1 MGRKIVKYLFV
12 YFSALVVMFVSV
24 FPFLWML
31 STSLKRNRDIF
42 SLAPKIIPPVVSFEH
57 YATVFRQSNF
67 PRYFMN
73 SVIIAVATTIL
84 GIGVAALA
92 AYAFSRFRFSGK
104 KMLLVM
110 ILAVQMFPAV
120 VLIIPLFIVMR
131 RLDLLNTYQGLVI
144 TYITF
149 TLPFGVW
156 MLKGFFDAIPNELEQ
171 AAMIDGCGRMGAFLR
186 VVLPVAGPGL
196 AATSIYS
203 LIAAWNDFMFAITFI
218 NKEEMSTLPMALQ
231 SFFGQFTVEWGPVMA
246 ASVIFTIPVLVFFL
260 VVQKQL
266 TTGMVKGAVKG

>member
-1 MGRKIVKYLFV
+1 MGKKLARYVFV
-12 YFSALVVMFVSV
+12 YFSALVVLLVSV

-31 STSLKRNRDIF
+31 STSLKRNQDIF
-42 SLAPKIIPPVVSFEH
+42 GLVPKILPPVASLEH
-57 YATVFRQSNF
+57 YITVFRQSQF

-73 SVIIAVATTIL
+73 SAIIATSTTIL

-104 KMLLVM
+104 KLLLVT

-131 RLDLLNTYQGLVI
+131 NLNMLNTYQGLVV

-156 MLKGFFDAIPNELEQ
+156 MLKGFFDSIPNELEQ

-203 LIAAWNDFMFAITFI
+203 FIAAWNDFMFAITFI

-231 SFFGQFTVEWGPVMA
+231 AFFGQFTVEWGPVMA
-246 ASVIFTIPVLVFFL
+246 ASVVFTIPVLIFFL
-260 VVQKQL
+260 LVQKRL
-266 TTGMVKGAVKG
+266 TTGLVKGAVKG

>member
-1 MGRKIVKYLFV
+1 MGRKIARYLFV
-12 YFSALVVMFVSV
+12 YFSALAVMFVSV

-42 SLAPKIIPPVVSFEH
+42 SLTPKIIPPVATIEH
-57 YATVFRQSNF
+57 YATVFSQSNF

-73 SVIIAVATTIL
+73 SAIIAVATTFL

-92 AYAFSRFRFSGK
+92 AYAFSRFRFAGK

-203 LIAAWNDFMFAITFI
+203 FIAAWNDFMFAITFI

-246 ASVIFTIPVLVFFL
+246 ASVIFTIPVLGFFL

>member
-1 MGRKIVKYLFV
+1 MGRKIARYLFV

-42 SLAPKIIPPVVSFEH
+42 SLAPKIIPPVATIEH
-57 YATVFRQSNF
+57 YATVFSQSNF

-73 SVIIAVATTIL
+73 SAIIAIATTIL

-92 AYAFSRFRFSGK
+92 AYAFSRFRFFGK

-203 LIAAWNDFMFAITFI
+203 FIAAWNDFMFAITFI

>member
-42 SLAPKIIPPVVSFEH
+42 SLTPKIIPPVVSFEH
-57 YATVFRQSNF
+57 YGTVFRQSNF

-73 SVIIAVATTIL
+73 SAIIAIATTIL

-92 AYAFSRFRFSGK
+92 AYAFSRFRFFGK

-203 LIAAWNDFMFAITFI
+203 FIAAWNDFMFAITFI